1 MRVFASSDHYSAHI
15 SYAMVYTP
23 DKSRE
28 SIDDSIRS
36 RRTYGATD
44 NIVLDFRLGEALMGE
59 ELRAQKPQT
68 IRTTLCVSRQLT
80 AA

>member
-1 MRVFASSDHYSAHI
+1 
-15 SYAMVYTP
+15 MVYTP

-59 ELRAQKPQT
+59 ELRAQKRKRFVQPSAF
-68 IRTTLCVSRQLT
+68 R
-80 AA
+80 AN